1 MGTKKSVVFLGSK
14 PIGAAC
20 LTHLIQEQHKLN
32 IEIIAVGT
40 KDRIEF
46 SNNNPIREL
55 AVAHNIHIVEH
66 PDDIPNCDIIYSVQ
80 YNRIL
85 KQHHIEKAK
94 QIAVNL
100 HLAPLPDYRGCNQ
113 FSFAIF
119 NGAKNFGVTIHA
131 IDEGVD
137 SGDILFEHRFPM
149 PENIW
154 IKDLLNLSV
163 QQGEAL
169 FKETLPQIIEGSYNR
184 QQQVDLVATR
194 GVQIYKRKDIE
205 DLKLIR
211 LDEPKEKTFQRI
223 RATYMPGFEAPYF
236 LLDDK
241 KVYITIE

>member
-20 LTHLIQEQHKLN
+20 LTHLIKEQHKLN

-85 KQHHIEKAK
+85 KQDHIEKAK

-137 SGDILFEHRFPM
+137 SGDILFEHRFLI

-154 IKDLLNLSV
+154 VKDLLNLSV

-211 LDEPKEKTFQRI
+211 LDEPKEKTFKRI